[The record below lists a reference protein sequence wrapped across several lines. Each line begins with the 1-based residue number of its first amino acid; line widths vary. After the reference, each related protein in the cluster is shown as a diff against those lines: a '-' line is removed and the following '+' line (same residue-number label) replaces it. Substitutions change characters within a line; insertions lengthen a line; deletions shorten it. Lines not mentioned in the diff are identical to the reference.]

1 MVIVMAQTVR
11 CRDLKPGNHII
22 EAYDEKDRLLLR
34 NYWIHNEKDLK
45 RLKELNVYRATI
57 SESSLSNTE
66 TKKKS
71 YKKSTV
77 PAAEKSKTRIK
88 KAQVLY
94 RNTIKEI
101 KHIFRDVKENIPV
114 EPDGLLPFINNMID
128 YASASPASIAFLTQI
143 EEYDFDTFRH
153 SVNVGILTILYCRH
167 HNFSRDKLVEM
178 TYGAMLHDIGKI
190 FIPEDIIT
198 KHDRLSEEEYK
209 VVRKHPEWGYEAL
222 REMDVDPVLPRIAY
236 EHHERPDGSGYPE
249 GKRKIADPSRIIS
262 VFDVYD
268 ALVSKRVYKE
278 RITPNRA
285 FLSLTKEFG
294 GFPETKQ
301 IVHDLL
307 RCIGLF
313 PVGSIVR
320 LTNGEIGVVHRNH
333 PEAPKY
339 PEVCII
345 FDEDE
350 QEVKRPYLVDLQ
362 QTQAHK
368 SLHHDHFYDSDV
380 EIKEVI
386 SIDHINEI
394 ADDNIFSTFDR
405 LERRSHKE
413 L

>member
-1 MVIVMAQTVR
+1 MVILMAQTVR
-11 CRDLKPGNHII
+11 RRDLKPGNHII
-22 EAYDEKDRLLLR
+22 EAYDENDRLLLR
-34 NYWIHNEKDLK
+34 NYWVHNEKDLK

-57 SESSLSNTE
+57 SESSLNNTE
-66 TKKKS
+66 TKKKP
-71 YKKSTV
+71 YKKKTLPRVKES
-77 PAAEKSKTRIK
+77 ETRIK
-88 KAQVLY
+88 KTQVLY
-94 RNTIKEI
+94 RNTIEEI

-153 SVNVGILTILYCRH
+153 SVNVGILTILYCRY
-167 HNFSRDKLVEM
+167 HNFSREKLLGLA
-178 TYGAMLHDIGKI
+178 YGAMLHDIGKI
-190 FIPEDIIT
+190 FIAEDIIT
-198 KHDRLSEEEYK
+198 KRDRLSDEEYK
-209 VVRKHPEWGYEAL
+209 IVKKHPEWGYEAL
-222 REMDVDPVLPRIAY
+222 KKMDVNPLLPRIAY

-249 GKRKIADPSRIIS
+249 GKTKIADASRIIS

-294 GFPETKQ
+294 CFPETKK
-301 IVHDLL
+301 IVQDLL
-307 RCIGLF
+307 RCIGLY

-320 LTNGEIGVVHRNH
+320 LTNEEIGVVHRNH
-333 PEAPKY
+333 PGAPKY

-350 QEVKRPYLVDLQ
+350 QEVKQPYLVDLQ

-368 SLHHDHFYDSDV
+368 LLHSDHFYDSDV

-405 LERRSHKE
+405 LERQSHKE